1 MIITVEKN
9 SIVKKCSQEDCNN
22 IAIATIG
29 YKNIFKHNF
38 CLCKNCLN
46 IFYKNIGKFIT
57 PKSPKNVFVS
67 KLKEEKYE

>member
-9 SIVKKCSQEDCNN
+9 NAIKKCDQDGCNN
-22 IAIATIG
+22 IAIATVG

-38 CLCKNCLN
+38 CLCKSCLN
-46 IFYKNIGKFIT
+46 ILYKNIGKFVT

-67 KLKEEKYE
+67 KLKEE